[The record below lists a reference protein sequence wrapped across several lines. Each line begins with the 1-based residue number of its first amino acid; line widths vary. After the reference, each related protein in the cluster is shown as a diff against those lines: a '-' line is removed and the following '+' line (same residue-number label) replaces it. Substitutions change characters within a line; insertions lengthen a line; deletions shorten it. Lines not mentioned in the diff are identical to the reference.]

1 MKTALVTGGN
11 SGIGYETARL
21 FKQNGYNVTI
31 TGRNKE
37 KLKIAAEQLG
47 VAFILADL
55 ANLEALKKIATY
67 YHKGLDVLV
76 LNAGIAKFN
85 PLVDSDITK
94 YDEIM
99 DINVKGSYFLIQ
111 YLVPNLKMKN
121 GSICFVSSAIV
132 NNGLNNASLYAL
144 SKGAIDA
151 VVKILAVEL
160 APNVRVN
167 AISLGAVRTPIL
179 EKYGLPKEKLEKR
192 IQNFE
197 LTIPLKRYA
206 NPIEIAH
213 TIFSQVTATYVTG
226 AIWEVGGGIHSV

>member
-1 MKTALVTGGN
+1 MKTAIITGGN

-21 FKQNGYNVTI
+21 FKQNGYSVTI

-37 KLKIAAEQLG
+37 KLKIAAEELG

-55 ANLEALKKIATY
+55 ADLEALKKISSY
-67 YHKGLDVLV
+67 YPEGLDALV

-85 PLVDSDITK
+85 PLVESDITK

-99 DINVKGSYFLIQ
+99 DINVKGAYFLTQ
-111 YLVPNLKMKN
+111 YLVPNLKMKK

-151 VVKILAVEL
+151 VVKSLAVEL
-160 APNVRVN
+160 APNIRVN
-167 AISLGAVRTPIL
+167 AISPGAVRTPIL
-179 EKYGLPKEKLEKR
+179 EKYGLPKEELEKR
-192 IQNFE
+192 IKNFE

-226 AIWEVGGGIHSV
+226 AIWEVGGGIHSI

>member
-1 MKTALVTGGN
+1 
-11 SGIGYETARL
+11 
-21 FKQNGYNVTI
+21 
-31 TGRNKE
+31 
-37 KLKIAAEQLG
+37 
-47 VAFILADL
+47 
-55 ANLEALKKIATY
+55 
-67 YHKGLDVLV
+67 
-76 LNAGIAKFN
+76 
-85 PLVDSDITK
+85 
-94 YDEIM
+94 
-99 DINVKGSYFLIQ
+99 
-111 YLVPNLKMKN
+111 MKN

-132 NNGLNNASLYAL
+132 NNASLYAL

-197 LTIPLKRYA
+197 LSIPLKRYA
-206 NPIEIAH
+206 NPMEIAH
-213 TIFSQVTATYVTG
+213 TLFSQVTATYVTG

>member
-1 MKTALVTGGN
+1 MKTAIVTGGN
-11 SGIGYETARL
+11 SGIGYATAKL
-21 FKQNGYNVTI
+21 LKEKNYDVTI
-31 TGRNKE
+31 TGRSKVRVE
-37 KLKIAAEQLG
+37 LAAAELG
-47 VAFILADL
+47 VKGVVADML
-55 ANLEALKKIATY
+55 DLQQLKELSTKFED
-67 YHKGLDVLV
+67 GLDVLV

-99 DINVKGSYFLIQ
+99 DINVKGSYFLTQ
-111 YLVPNLKMKN
+111 YLVPNLKMKK

-151 VVKILAVEL
+151 VVKSLAVEL

-167 AISLGAVRTPIL
+167 AISPGAVRTPIL
-179 EKYGLPKEKLEKR
+179 EKYGLPKEELEKR
-192 IQNFE
+192 IHNFE

-213 TIFSQVTATYVTG
+213 TIYSQVTASYVTG
-226 AIWEVGGGIHSV
+226 AIWEVGGGIHSI

>member
-197 LTIPLKRYA
+197 LSIPLKRYA
-206 NPIEIAH
+206 NPMEIAH